1 MTVPGDAA
9 MLEDDVMPRV
19 DQQFCFALYSTLHAA
34 QKVYAPMLTAI
45 GLTYPQYLV
54 MLVLWEADDV
64 TVKAIGERLH
74 LDSGTLTPLL
84 KRLEASGL
92 VARARDPKDERQVRI
107 KLTEKGRDIRR
118 QARLIPEQLARA
130 TGRSPDDLKAV
141 RKELRRIRNALL
153 GKKPEKSDKPE
164 KLEKQDKQEKPER
177 LDKIERAAMQR
188 IGSF

>member
-9 MLEDDVMPRV
+9 MLEDNVMPRV
-19 DQQFCFALYSTLHAA
+19 DQQLCFALYSTLHAA
-34 QKVYAPMLTAI
+34 HKVYAPLLAAI

-92 VARARDPKDERQVRI
+92 LARARDPKDERQVRI
-107 KLTEKGRDIRR
+107 KLTEKGRDMRR
-118 QARLIPEQLARA
+118 QARPIPEQMARA
-130 TGRSPDDLKAV
+130 MGRSPDDLKAV

-153 GKKPEKSDKPE
+153 GRKPERPEKGDKPE
-164 KLEKQDKQEKPER
+164 KIEKT
-177 LDKIERAAMQR
+177 AQR

>member
-1 MTVPGDAA
+1 

-19 DQQFCFALYSTLHAA
+19 DQQLCFALYATLHAA
-34 QKVYAPMLTAI
+34 HKVYAPLLAAI

-64 TVKAIGERLH
+64 TVKAIGERLN

-84 KRLEASGL
+84 KRLEANGL
-92 VARARDPKDERQVRI
+92 LGRARDPKDERQVRV
-107 KLTEKGRDIRR
+107 KLAEKGRDLRR
-118 QARLIPEQLARA
+118 LARPIPEQLARA
-130 TGRSPDDLKAV
+130 MGRSPDDLKAM

-153 GKKPEKSDKPE
+153 GKKPEKGDKPE
-164 KLEKQDKQEKPER
+164 KP
-177 LDKIERAAMQR
+177 DKIERQDRAEKAAHR